1 MHSIIRAFALPAGGT
16 VSWSRTLKVRQ
27 LIRARIEAGE
37 EIALLFS
44 DIRGFSSFT
53 AEQGDRAAYQLS
65 RLHDEI
71 LRERIDEHGVL
82 VKSLGDGIMAA
93 FEEPLHA
100 IQASVSIQQAIR
112 ELNQQ
117 DASVP
122 IDLGIGISSGTPVM
136 TDIDFIGHA
145 VNMSQR
151 LSSLAKGG
159 QILITDRIRDDVRLP
174 DGLYTIPLGE
184 RNLKGVGSAAVYEVA
199 WIREVERI
207 SDASDRI
214 TLILT
219 ERGTIVVEIA
229 KDPKQDLR
237 EALAQLS
244 QAQSAEDGAFSAA
257 LQRWIGRFTQRLVRA
272 PLNASGVVREQPV
285 EDVDL
290 RLSRA
295 RLIVESR
302 DGRLVL
308 EGVDQAKAK
317 RFVRAAERLR
327 SGG

>member
-1 MHSIIRAFALPAGGT
+1 M
-16 VSWSRTLKVRQ
+16 SWSRTLKVRQ

-44 DIRGFSSFT
+44 DIRGFSSYT
-53 AEQGDRAAYQLS
+53 VQQGDRAAYQLS
-65 RLHDEI
+65 RLHDGI

-93 FEEPLHA
+93 FEEPRHA
-100 IQASVSIQQAIR
+100 IQAAVSIQRAIR

-117 DASVP
+117 EDAEP

-145 VNMSQR
+145 VNVSQR

-159 QILITDRIRDDVRLP
+159 QILVSDRIRDEVRLP
-174 DGLYTIPLGE
+174 DDLHAIPLGE
-184 RNLKGVGSAAVYEVA
+184 HPLKGIGVARVFEVA
-199 WIREVERI
+199 WIHEVERI
-207 SDASDRI
+207 SDASDRL

-219 ERGTIVVEIA
+219 ERGTIVAEIA

-237 EALAQLS
+237 EALNQLS
-244 QAQSAEDGAFSAA
+244 QAQAADEGAFSAL
-257 LQRWIGRFTQRLVRA
+257 LQRWIGRLALRLVRA
-272 PLNASGVVREQPV
+272 PLDVLGVPREQA
-285 EDVDL
+285 VDL
-290 RLSRA
+290 VSLKLTRSRLC
-295 RLIVESR
+295 VHGE

-308 EGVDQAKAK
+308 EGVDRTKAE
-317 RFVRAAERLR
+317 RFIRAAERMR
-327 SGG
+327 TER

>member
-1 MHSIIRAFALPAGGT
+1 M
-16 VSWSRTLKVRQ
+16 SWSRTLKVRQ

-44 DIRGFSSFT
+44 DIRGFSSYT
-53 AEQGDRAAYQLS
+53 AQQGDRAAYHLS
-65 RLHDEI
+65 RLHDGI

-100 IQASVSIQQAIR
+100 ILTAVCIQQAIR

-117 DASVP
+117 EDAVP

-145 VNMSQR
+145 VNLSQR

-159 QILITDRIRDDVRLP
+159 QVLITDAIQREVRLP
-174 DGLYTIPLGE
+174 DDLYTIPLGE
-184 RNLKGVGSAAVYEVA
+184 RLLKGIGGARVFEVA
-199 WIREVERI
+199 WIHEVERI
-207 SDASDRI
+207 SDGSDRL

-219 ERGTIVVEIA
+219 ERGTIVAEIA

-237 EALAQLS
+237 EALNQLS
-244 QAQSAEDGAFSAA
+244 QAQAAEDGALSAM
-257 LQRWIGRFTQRLVRA
+257 LQRWIGRITQRLVRA
-272 PLNASGVVREQPV
+272 PLDVLAVPREQAIDQV
-285 EDVDL
+285 SL
-290 RLSRA
+290 RLLRS
-295 RLIVESR
+295 RLIVEGR
-302 DGRLVL
+302 DGKINLD
-308 EGVDQAKAK
+308 GVERVKAE
-317 RFVRAAERLR
+317 RFIRAAERMR
-327 SGG
+327 DGR

>member
-1 MHSIIRAFALPAGGT
+1 M
-16 VSWSRTLKVRQ
+16 SWSRTLKVRQ

-44 DIRGFSSFT
+44 DIRGFSSYT
-53 AEQGDRAAYQLS
+53 AQQGDRAAYRLS
-65 RLHDEI
+65 RLHDGI

-100 IQASVSIQQAIR
+100 ILAAVSIQQAIR
-112 ELNQQ
+112 ELNRQE
-117 DASVP
+117 DAVP

-145 VNMSQR
+145 VNLSQR
-151 LSSLAKGG
+151 LSALAKGG
-159 QILITDRIRDDVRLP
+159 QILIADGVHSEVRFPDD
-174 DGLYTIPLGE
+174 LYAIPRGE
-184 RNLKGVGSAAVYEVA
+184 HVLKGIGAARVFEVA

-207 SDASDRI
+207 SDAGDRL

-219 ERGTIVVEIA
+219 ERGTIVAEIA

-237 EALAQLS
+237 EALGQLS
-244 QAQSAEDGAFSAA
+244 QAQAAEDGAFSAM

-272 PLNASGVVREQPV
+272 PLDLLGVPREQEV
-285 EDVDL
+285 ASVNL
-290 RLSRA
+290 TLSRT
-295 RLIVESR
+295 RLVVEGS
-302 DGRLVL
+302 DGRIVL
-308 EGVDQAKAK
+308 DGVDRGRAE
-317 RFVRAAERLR
+317 RFIRAAERLR
-327 SGG
+327 DSR